1 MKNLLLTGIVA
12 FSGSFQ
18 AAIAEDVS
26 GALSQVESVNQQSA
40 RKQTEVNTK
49 EQQLRDIVSDTR
61 SLRAETLQTEL
72 YNRQLS
78 AIIES
83 QKKELAS
90 KAAQLS
96 SIDDTERGILPLMQS
111 MLDQL
116 DADIRSGVP
125 FQLDERLSR
134 VTRLQALMP
143 RSDISVSEKYRRIS
157 EALLIE
163 VEYGRT
169 IEAWRQQIDSS
180 AYEMLRIGRI
190 GLYRLALD
198 YSHAEAWQSGQWVD
212 VSSHAP
218 ELINAVRVARQNIAP
233 QLITAPLILEDSQ

>member
-1 MKNLLLTGIVA
+1 MKNLLLTPIIA
-12 FSGSFQ
+12 FACAYQ
-18 AAIAEDVS
+18 AAAAEDVS
-26 GALSQVESVNQQSA
+26 GPLNQVETVNQQSA
-40 RKQTEVNTK
+40 RQQAQVNAM
-49 EQQLRDIVSDTR
+49 EQQLRDVVADTR
-61 SLRAETLQTEL
+61 AVKAEALQTEL

-90 KAAQLS
+90 KAMQLS
-96 SIDDTERGILPLMQS
+96 SIDKTERGILPLMQS

-116 DADIRSGVP
+116 DTDIRAGLP
-125 FQLDERLSR
+125 FQLNERLSR
-134 VTRLQALMP
+134 VARLQALMP

-190 GLYRLALD
+190 GLYRLSLD
-198 YSHAEAWQSGQWVD
+198 YSHAEAWQSGQWID

-218 ELINAVRVARQNIAP
+218 ELINAIRVARQSIAP
-233 QLITAPLILEDSQ
+233 QLITAPLALEDSQ